1 MEEDVERVFEER
13 ALPHLLQSLGAL
25 LNVVQTA
32 LSSPA
37 GGQELDVD
45 RIQQEVELASKGA
58 KLAVDQAQE
67 ASEKMDIACEKATA
81 QYGQLSVQRRE
92 KGAALQELQAKVR
105 QMESEK
111 ELATSRL
118 QAATAS
124 LRQAEDALRSA
135 RAKAGEKQTGRDV
148 GIGLSFLLPCV
159 GIPMAVA
166 FEKERQLSKSE
177 VELASDDR
185 SQLRYSV
192 SKDEQLLERLGGEL
206 PELQAKAQ
214 QLEIELGEI
223 GGAERELKELRG
235 QLSDAQARLRASF
248 HQLSS
253 LQGKVG
259 TLSLQCQ
266 NLYSLRPLLPPLEE
280 AILQSLML
288 PPQPPFTQAS
298 LQRLTGDLKALQPQ
312 LKNLHLSQDS
322 DEYLK

>member
-1 MEEDVERVFEER
+1 MEEEVERMFEER
-13 ALPHLLQSLGAL
+13 TLPHLVQSLGAL
-25 LNVVQTA
+25 LKVVRTA
-32 LSSPA
+32 LSSPP

-45 RIQQEVELASKGA
+45 GIQQQVELASKGA
-58 KLAVDQAQE
+58 KLAVGHAQE
-67 ASEKMDIACEKATA
+67 ASEQMDQVCEKATA
-81 QYGQLSVQRRE
+81 QYGQLSTQRRE
-92 KGAALQELQAKVR
+92 KSAALQELQTKVR

-111 ELATSRL
+111 ELAAGRL
-118 QAATAS
+118 QAATVS

-166 FEKERQLSKSE
+166 FEKERQLSKSQVE
-177 VELASDDR
+177 VASDDS
-185 SQLRYSV
+185 SQLRSSV

-206 PELQAKAQ
+206 PELQAQAQ
-214 QLEIELGEI
+214 QLEMELSEI
-223 GGAERELKELRG
+223 AGAEQELKERRG
-235 QLSDAQARLRASF
+235 QLSEAQARLRASF
-248 HQLSS
+248 HQLGG

-259 TLSLQCQ
+259 ALSLQCQ

-288 PPQPPFTQAS
+288 PNQPPFTQAS
-298 LQRLTGDLKALQPQ
+298 LQRLMGDLKTLQPR
-312 LKNLHLSQDS
+312 LKTLHLSQDN